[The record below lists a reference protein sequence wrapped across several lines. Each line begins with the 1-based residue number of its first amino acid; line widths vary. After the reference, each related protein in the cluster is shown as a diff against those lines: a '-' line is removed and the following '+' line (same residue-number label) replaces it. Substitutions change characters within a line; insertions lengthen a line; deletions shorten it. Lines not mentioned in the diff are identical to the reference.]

1 MIMKLRLICVAKF
14 KEEWYLG
21 YDTVNY
27 DDLYN
32 PGSLVLEY
40 TIVDNKPFVIVLERQ
55 IILVHYFWVFDKK
68 KFYYF
73 CWAAVPDWSVVCI
86 GSVSDL

>member
-1 MIMKLRLICVAKF
+1 MIMKLQLICVAKF

-55 IILVHYFWVFDKK
+55 IILVHYLLLLGFW
-68 KFYYF
+68 
-73 CWAAVPDWSVVCI
+73 
-86 GSVSDL
+86 